1 MAKSIFSYANGKFV
15 LTNDLSINVSQ
26 DMLGTFRGYRIFTSC
41 RTLNKGNVFRLEDHI
56 ERLFSSA
63 HTLEMQLPH
72 NAEKLREI
80 IFALVNKNSLT
91 GDMLLQIMY
100 SGGSPKPG
108 TMVPNQPAHLYIL
121 ASPLTPPPDL
131 WYQDGISL
139 ASFVHQREWPEVK
152 LLSYIGAVV
161 ANQTVLHRYKA
172 DDALFI
178 SPLDNNTILERT
190 TFSIF
195 VVDQHDHLLTP
206 PLDGTILDGITRKVI
221 FDLATSNDIQ
231 VSEKTVMLSN
241 LGAIKEMFFA
251 SSTRNVVPV
260 VRVDKQII
268 GDGKPGHLTNHMGF
282 LMKSYQE
289 SYTNNHQP

>member
-1 MAKSIFSYANGKFV
+1 MPKPIYSYDNGKFV
-15 LTNDLSINVSQ
+15 LTNDLTINVSQ

-41 RTLNKGNVFRLEDHI
+41 RTLNKGNVFRLDNHI
-56 ERLFSSA
+56 ERLLSSA
-63 HTLEMQLPH
+63 QKLEMQLPH
-72 NAEKLREI
+72 NAKKLREI
-80 IFALVNKNSLT
+80 ILGLVTKNSLA

-139 ASFVHQREWPEVK
+139 ASFVYQREWPEVK

-161 ANQTVLHRYKA
+161 
-172 DDALFI
+172 
-178 SPLDNNTILERT
+178 
-190 TFSIF
+190 
-195 VVDQHDHLLTP
+195 VDQHNHLLTP

-221 FDLATSNDIQ
+221 LDLAQANDIQ
-231 VSEKTVMLSN
+231 VSEKPIMLSN
-241 LGAIKEMFFA
+241 LSAIKEMFFA

-268 GDGKPGHLTNHMGF
+268 GNGKPGYLTNHMGL
-282 LMKSYQE
+282 LMKSYQD
-289 SYTNNHQP
+289 SYTNKHQP

>member
-1 MAKSIFSYANGKFV
+1 MSKSIYSYANGEFV

-26 DMLGTFRGYRIFTSC
+26 DMLGTFRGYRIFTAC
-41 RTLNKGNVFRLEDHI
+41 RTLNKGNIFRLESHI
-56 ERLFSSA
+56 ERLRNSA
-63 HTLEMQLPH
+63 QKLEMRLPH
-72 NAEKLREI
+72 NAKQLREI
-80 IFALVNKNSLT
+80 IFELVNKNSLA

-100 SGGSPKPG
+100 SGGSPRPG

-139 ASFVHQREWPEVK
+139 ASFVYQREWPEVK

-161 ANQTVLHRYKA
+161 ANQTVVQRYRA
-172 DDALFI
+172 DDALFV
-178 SPLDNNTILERT
+178 SPLDNNTILEGT

-195 VVDQHDHLLTP
+195 IVDQHNHLLTP

-221 FDLATSNDIQ
+221 LDLAQANDIQ
-231 VSEKTVMLSN
+231 VSEKPIMLTN
-241 LGAIKEMFFA
+241 LSAIKEMFFA

-268 GDGKPGHLTNHMGF
+268 GNGKPGYLTNHMGL
-282 LMKSYQE
+282 LMKSYQD
-289 SYTNNHQP
+289 SYTNKHQP

>member
-1 MAKSIFSYANGKFV
+1 MCIR
-15 LTNDLSINVSQ
+15 D
-26 DMLGTFRGYRIFTSC
+26 R
-41 RTLNKGNVFRLEDHI
+41 
-56 ERLFSSA
+56 
-63 HTLEMQLPH
+63 
-72 NAEKLREI
+72 
-80 IFALVNKNSLT
+80 
-91 GDMLLQIMY
+91 
-100 SGGSPKPG
+100 
-108 TMVPNQPAHLYIL
+108 
-121 ASPLTPPPDL
+121 
-131 WYQDGISL
+131 
-139 ASFVHQREWPEVK
+139 
-152 LLSYIGAVV
+152 
-161 ANQTVLHRYKA
+161 
-172 DDALFI
+172 
-178 SPLDNNTILERT
+178 DNNTILEGT

>member
-1 MAKSIFSYANGKFV
+1 MAKSIYSYANGEFV

-41 RTLNKGNVFRLEDHI
+41 RTLNKGNVFRLENHI

-63 HTLEMQLPH
+63 QILEMQLPH

-80 IFALVNKNSLT
+80 IFALVNKNSPAD
-91 GDMLLQIMY
+91 DMIMQIMY
-100 SGGSPKPG
+100 SGGSLKPG
-108 TMVPNQPAHLYIL
+108 TMVPNQPAHLYIV
-121 ASPLTPPPDL
+121 ASPLTSPPDL

-139 ASFVHQREWPEVK
+139 ASFVYQREWPEVK

-161 ANQTVLHRYKA
+161 ANQTVVQHYKA
-172 DDALFI
+172 DDALFV
-178 SPLDNNTILERT
+178 SPLDNNTILEGT

-221 FDLATSNDIQ
+221 LDLAKSNDIQ
-231 VSEKTVMLSN
+231 VSEKNIMLSN

-268 GDGKPGHLTNHMGF
+268 GDGKPGYLTNRMGL
-282 LMKSYQE
+282 LMKSYQA
-289 SYTNNHQP
+289 SYTNTHQP